1 MSNEIKAAIVDDSP
15 FALKALETLI
25 QKHFPQIAI
34 EKTFTDPVES
44 VAFLKKNT
52 VSLLFLDV
60 QMPGLNG
67 FELLE
72 KITGF
77 NGHVIFTTSHDKF
90 AAQAFRYHALDYLVK
105 PVELKGLKE
114 ALGKF
119 DEVNTKGGKNNSESI
134 DLLQKAKQLK
144 FALNKLGIPTMEGM
158 MFIDINHIVRCESDN
173 VYTIIYLENNK
184 IVSSKNLGF
193 YENMLADRGFFRVH
207 TSHLINL
214 NHIKKYVKGDGA
226 YLVMSDDTNITIARR
241 RKEEFMQLFE

>member
-1 MSNEIKAAIVDDSP
+1 MTNEIKAAIVDDSP
-15 FALKALETLI
+15 FAMQALETLL
-25 QKHFPQIAI
+25 QKKFPHII
-34 EKTFTDPVES
+34 IDKTFTDPLAAVPY
-44 VAFLKKNT
+44 LKKNP

-72 KITGF
+72 KIGGF
-77 NGHVIFTTSHDKF
+77 KGHVIFTTSHDKF

-105 PVELKGLKE
+105 PVELKELKE
-114 ALGKF
+114 ALDKL
-119 DEVNTKGGKNNSESI
+119 DKVSTSVDQNKE
-134 DLLQKAKQLK
+134 LLQKAHQLK
-144 FALNKLGIPTMEGM
+144 FAINKLGIPTMEGM
-158 MFIDINHIVRCESDN
+158 LFIDINNIIRCESDN
-173 VYTIIYLENNK
+173 VYTIVFLDKDK

-193 YENMLADRGFFRVH
+193 YETMLVERGFFRIH

-226 YLVMSDDTNITIARR
+226 YVVMSDDTNITIARR

>member
-1 MSNEIKAAIVDDSP
+1 MSEEIKAAIVDDSP
-15 FALKALETLI
+15 FAMEALQTLL
-25 QKHFPQIAI
+25 QKKFPHII
-34 EKTFTDPVES
+34 IDKTFTDPLES
-44 VAFLKKNT
+44 VSYLKKNP

-72 KITGF
+72 KIGGF
-77 NGHVIFTTSHDKF
+77 KGHVIFTTSHDKF

-105 PVELKGLKE
+105 PVELKELKE
-114 ALGKF
+114 ALEKL
-119 DEVNTKGGKNNSESI
+119 DAITPSKEQNKE
-134 DLLQKAKQLK
+134 LLQKANQLK
-144 FALNKLGIPTMEGM
+144 LAVNKLGIPTMEGM
-158 MFIDINHIVRCESDN
+158 LFIDINHIIRCESDN
-173 VYTIIYLENNK
+173 VYTMVYIDNEK

-193 YENMLADRGFFRVH
+193 YENMLAERGFFRIH

-226 YLVMSDDTNITIARR
+226 YVVMSDNTNITIARR